1 MQLSLGRAML
11 KQVGIHI
18 STAIALSALAAPSWA
33 LPLSLGDR
41 IKVSIRE
48 GEEFNG
54 IYEVNLDGNLG
65 MPYLPPL
72 AVVGLEP
79 DRVQQK
85 LSEALISGGF
95 FQPSFLQVSVNIVQ
109 WAPVEVFVSGATF
122 LPGRVLINEP
132 SDAEKIQ
139 PSVVVTGQYAP
150 NRYLVN
156 AIRSAGGVKPTADIK
171 MIQLVRSGQTQTLD
185 LSGVFTGETFEDLPL
200 IAGDRVIVPD
210 SGHFNNELMRPS
222 QITPAGVK
230 VFLSNLSLPAT
241 GNAGA
246 SIGKDGS
253 SFAYGSRLS
262 QAVVAANCAGGTK
275 TSNAGRRALLV
286 TTDPLTGKTTHIERR
301 VEDILRKSVN
311 DTDNPFMMSNDAV
324 VCYDSNTIQARDIVD
339 TVLKFLTPF
348 SLIKQI
354 LR

>member
-1 MQLSLGRAML
+1 MQLSRSGVMR
-11 KQVGIHI
+11 KQFGLYI
-18 STAIALSALAAPSWA
+18 SSAIAALVLATPSWA
-33 LPLSLGDR
+33 LPLSPGDR
-41 IKVSIRE
+41 IKVNIRE
-48 GEEFNG
+48 GDEFNG
-54 IYEVNLDGNLG
+54 TYEVNLDGNLNV
-65 MPYLPPL
+65 PYLPPL
-72 AVVGLEP
+72 AVVGLEL
-79 DRVQQK
+79 DQVQNNLAQT
-85 LSEALISGGF
+85 LITGGF

-132 SDAEKIQ
+132 TDAEKTQ
-139 PSVVVTGQYAP
+139 PSVTLTGQYAP

-156 AIRSAGGVKPTADIK
+156 AIRTAGGVKPTADIK
-171 MIQLVRSGQTQTLD
+171 MVQLVRGGQTQNID

-200 IAGDRVIVPD
+200 MAGDRIIVPD

-246 SIGKDGS
+246 SIGRDGS

-286 TTDPLTGKTTHIERR
+286 TTDPLTGKTSHIERR
-301 VEDILRKSVN
+301 VEDILRKSLN
-311 DTDNPFMMSNDAV
+311 NADNPFMMSNDAV
-324 VCYDSNTIQARDIVD
+324 VCYDSNTVQARDIVD
-339 TVLKFLTPF
+339 TVLRFLSPF

>member
-1 MQLSLGRAML
+1 MQLSLCGAML
-11 KQVGIHI
+11 KYFEIYI
-18 STAIALSALAAPSWA
+18 SSVIALLALATPSWG
-33 LPLSLGDR
+33 LPLSPGDR

-48 GEEFNG
+48 GEEFSG
-54 IYEVNLDGNLG
+54 TYEVNLDGNLEI
-65 MPYLPPL
+65 PYLPPL

-79 DRVQQK
+79 EQVQRNLTQT
-85 LSEALISGGF
+85 LISGGF
-95 FQPSFLQVSVNIVQ
+95 FQPSFLQASVNIVQ
-109 WAPVEVFVSGATF
+109 WAPVEIFVSGATF

-132 SDAEKIQ
+132 SETEKSQ
-139 PSVVVTGQYAP
+139 PSVTLTGQYAP

-171 MIQLVRSGQTQTLD
+171 LIQLVRGGQTQTID
-185 LSGVFTGETFEDLPL
+185 LSGVFTGESFEDLPL
-200 IAGDRVIVPD
+200 IAGDRIIVPD
-210 SGHFNNELMRPS
+210 TGHFNNELMRPS

-253 SFAYGSRLS
+253 SFAYGARFS

-275 TSNAGRRALLV
+275 TSNAGRRAMLV
-286 TTDPLTGKTTHIERR
+286 TTEPLTGKTTYIERR
-301 VEDILRKSVN
+301 VEDVLRKSVN
-311 DTDNPFMMSNDAV
+311 DTDNPFMMANDAV
-324 VCYDSNTIQARDIVD
+324 VCYDSNTVQARDVVD
-339 TVLKFLTPF
+339 TVLKFLSPF